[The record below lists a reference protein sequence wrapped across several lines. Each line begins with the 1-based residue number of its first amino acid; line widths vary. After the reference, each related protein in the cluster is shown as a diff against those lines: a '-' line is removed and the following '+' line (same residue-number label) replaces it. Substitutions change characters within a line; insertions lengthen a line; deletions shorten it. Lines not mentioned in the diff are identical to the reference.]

1 MVLSISIYSWN
12 DNFNANTNINDSIF
26 KIAHNIQIDEI
37 KVLQI
42 NYETFI
48 HRKRSK
54 TNRTMKTLEEI
65 KNEVAKEYSY
75 ESYDDFKNLTRK
87 IDTDIVF
94 VMDEFFNKVA
104 KRYAKEVAIAS
115 LEKASENAKLKT
127 FSTKNLIDFS
137 KKMVDKSSITNEE
150 NIVL

>member
-1 MVLSISIYSWN
+1 
-12 DNFNANTNINDSIF
+12 
-26 KIAHNIQIDEI
+26 
-37 KVLQI
+37 
-42 NYETFI
+42 
-48 HRKRSK
+48 
-54 TNRTMKTLEEI
+54 MKTLEEI
-65 KNEVAKEYSY
+65 KNEVAIEYSY

-94 VMDEFFNKVA
+94 VMDGFFNKVA

-127 FSTKNLIDFS
+127 FSTKNLTDFS
-137 KKMVDKSSITNEE
+137 KKMVDKNSITNKE

>member
-1 MVLSISIYSWN
+1 
-12 DNFNANTNINDSIF
+12 
-26 KIAHNIQIDEI
+26 
-37 KVLQI
+37 
-42 NYETFI
+42 
-48 HRKRSK
+48 
-54 TNRTMKTLEEI
+54 MKTLEEI
-65 KNEVAKEYSY
+65 KNEVAIEYSY

-94 VMDEFFNKVA
+94 IMDGFFNKVA

-127 FSTKNLIDFS
+127 FSTKNLTDFS
-137 KKMVDKSSITNEE
+137 KKMVDKNSITNNE

>member
-1 MVLSISIYSWN
+1 
-12 DNFNANTNINDSIF
+12 
-26 KIAHNIQIDEI
+26 
-37 KVLQI
+37 
-42 NYETFI
+42 
-48 HRKRSK
+48 
-54 TNRTMKTLEEI
+54 MKTLEEI
-65 KNEVAKEYSY
+65 KNEVAIEYSY

-87 IDTDIVF
+87 INTDIVF
-94 VMDEFFNKVA
+94 IMDEFFNKVT

-137 KKMVDKSSITNEE
+137 KKMVDKNSITNEE

>member
-1 MVLSISIYSWN
+1 
-12 DNFNANTNINDSIF
+12 
-26 KIAHNIQIDEI
+26 
-37 KVLQI
+37 
-42 NYETFI
+42 
-48 HRKRSK
+48 
-54 TNRTMKTLEEI
+54 MKTLEEI
-65 KNEVAKEYSY
+65 KNEIAIERA
-75 ESYDDFKNLTRK
+75 YDSWNELAFWNNRN
-87 IDTDIVF
+87 IVYIELI
-94 VMDEFFNKVA
+94 MDEVA

>member
-1 MVLSISIYSWN
+1 
-12 DNFNANTNINDSIF
+12 
-26 KIAHNIQIDEI
+26 
-37 KVLQI
+37 
-42 NYETFI
+42 
-48 HRKRSK
+48 
-54 TNRTMKTLEEI
+54 MKTLEEI
-65 KNEVAKEYSY
+65 KNEVAIERA
-75 ESYDDFKNLTRK
+75 YDSWSELAFWNNRN
-87 IDTDIVF
+87 IVYIEL
-94 VMDEFFNKVA
+94 VMNDVA

>member
-1 MVLSISIYSWN
+1 
-12 DNFNANTNINDSIF
+12 
-26 KIAHNIQIDEI
+26 
-37 KVLQI
+37 
-42 NYETFI
+42 
-48 HRKRSK
+48 
-54 TNRTMKTLEEI
+54 MKTLEEI
-65 KNEVAKEYSY
+65 KNEVAIEYSY

-94 VMDEFFNKVA
+94 IMDGFFNKVA

-127 FSTKNLIDFS
+127 FSTKNLTDFS
-137 KKMVDKSSITNEE
+137 KKMVDKNSITNKE